1 MLSGL
6 KYHSRNGDNK
16 TQFIEIYL

>member
-16 TQFIEIYL
+16 TQFIEIY